1 MSRYIFAS
9 LGFRNEIIREQLQE
23 KLDTS
28 KRVLIIPCAA
38 SNEELTAKVEKEALC
53 KSGFEQSKVY
63 AFDTAKP
70 KKYSGIFFDYIYVP
84 GGNQYKLLSEIR
96 EYGIDKKIIIPC
108 LEKGAAYIGIS
119 AGAYVAAQDMRYC
132 LLLEQ
137 NDKYPLDDYTA
148 LGLIDFNV
156 ICHYNKYERETSDQ
170 VKETSGEKDI
180 ITINDDTV
188 IEF

>member
-9 LGFRNEIIREQLQE
+9 LGVRNEIIREQLRE

-63 AFDTAKP
+63 AFDTTKLNM
-70 KKYSGIFFDYIYVP
+70 YSGIFFDYIYVP

-96 EYGIDKKIIIPC
+96 EYDIAKKIILPC
-108 LEKGAAYIGIS
+108 LEKGAVYIGIS
-119 AGAYVAAQDMRYC
+119 AGAYVATEDIRYC
-132 LLLEQ
+132 LLFEP
-137 NDKYPLDDYTA
+137 NDKYPLDNYAA
-148 LGLIDFNV
+148 LGLVDFNV
-156 ICHYNKYERETSDQ
+156 ICHYNKYSSEIYNQLKEKSDG
-170 VKETSGEKDI
+170 KEV
-180 ITINDDTV
+180 ITINDDMV